1 MTAPL
6 VIGPNAG
13 DEEGTPVRPKLS
25 VEDTAIWSILG
36 WIGIVILA
44 VGSADIVLTW
54 YPTSFGD
61 FEWEFGTVS
70 ASFNGLPTVTL
81 GMGLWLAAALKGG
94 RRRLS
99 LALSAGFALLAVLVV
114 LAAMLYATTAPVA
127 LSSVAGTAVEIGLK
141 KAVAKTTIQGLFYPI
156 GFLLIGWKGFR
167 TAKSG
172 S

>member
-1 MTAPL
+1 MTAQV

-13 DEEGTPVRPKLS
+13 DEKGKPKRPPLS

-44 VGSADIVLTW
+44 VGGADILLTW

-70 ASFNGLPTVTL
+70 ASFNGLPTVTV
-81 GMGLWLAAALKGG
+81 GMGLWLASALKGG

-99 LALSAGFALLAVLVV
+99 LALSAAFALMGVLVIA
-114 LAAMLYATTAPVA
+114 AAMLYATTAPVA

-156 GFLLIGWKGFR
+156 GFLLIGWKGFK
-167 TAKSG
+167 TAKAG